1 MEYFLLFLTL
11 VPISLLPGFN
21 MILAFSLGLSLG
33 YKATLWVM
41 VGQLV
46 GLALAVGICILS
58 LNFLLQF
65 DFAFQILKYFSI
77 AFLLYMSV
85 KLWRSK
91 LSIKQDKITKK
102 RRFSLMLQGFIT
114 SVSNPKV
121 WIFFLSLLPSFIHL
135 NLFFLMSL
143 ILSIEFSCLSLYALG
158 GSVFKRFMN
167 AHLDKI
173 GKFSALCIV
182 GIALSFLLE

>member
-11 VPISLLPGFN
+11 IPISLLPGFN

-58 LNFLLQF
+58 LNFLSQF
-65 DFAFQILKYFSI
+65 EFIFQILKYFSV

-85 KLWRSK
+85 KLWRTK
-91 LSIKQDKITKK
+91 LSIKQDEITKK

-121 WIFFLSLLPSFIHL
+121 WIFFLFSFA
-135 NLFFLMSL
+135 LFYPFKFIFSN
-143 ILSIEFSCLSLYALG
+143 EF
-158 GSVFKRFMN
+158 N
-167 AHLDKI
+167 P
-173 GKFSALCIV
+173 
-182 GIALSFLLE
+182 

>member
-58 LNFLLQF
+58 LNFL
-65 DFAFQILKYFSI
+65 S
-77 AFLLYMSV
+77 
-85 KLWRSK
+85 
-91 LSIKQDKITKK
+91 
-102 RRFSLMLQGFIT
+102 
-114 SVSNPKV
+114 
-121 WIFFLSLLPSFIHL
+121 
-135 NLFFLMSL
+135 
-143 ILSIEFSCLSLYALG
+143 
-158 GSVFKRFMN
+158 
-167 AHLDKI
+167 
-173 GKFSALCIV
+173 
-182 GIALSFLLE
+182 